1 MTALARIV
9 VRNGWRR
16 LEWNVLRWNGEAI
29 AFYDALGGRP
39 LDDWLTY
46 RLSGPALES
55 LGT

>member
-1 MTALARIV
+1 M
-9 VRNGWRR
+9 
-16 LEWNVLRWNGEAI
+16 LRWNTEAI

-46 RLSGPALES
+46 RLSGAALVS